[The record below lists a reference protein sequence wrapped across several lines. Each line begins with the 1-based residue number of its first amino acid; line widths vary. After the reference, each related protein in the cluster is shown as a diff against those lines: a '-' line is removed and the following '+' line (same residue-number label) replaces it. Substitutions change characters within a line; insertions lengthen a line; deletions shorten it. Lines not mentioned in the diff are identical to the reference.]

1 MKNDKNME
9 NLPAWY
15 SNEMGYTYTLVE
27 HVIKA
32 GRLI

>member
-1 MKNDKNME
+1 MKKSKNTK

-15 SNEMGYTYTLVE
+15 RYEMGYTYTLVD

-32 GRLI
+32 GRLA